1 MEQIMY
7 NECLIEIISLFI
19 NEILLN
25 VLNHY

>member
-25 VLNHY
+25 DLNHY